1 MPTTLQQLVTDHV
14 HALRSAG
21 HRHKRIADSRRQL
34 DLFTTWAE
42 IAGVTQL
49 DQLSLDVIDAYHE
62 HLLLLRNDNGYSLN
76 LMVQRETSGQAAAVV
91 ELASYARLA
100 QHRLVS
106 RRTDSQAS
114 SSAQLLKAN
123 APTTPNLSGSKRTF
137 RVAFGHLSDRRIAS
151 KLFHHKR

>member
-76 LMVQRETSGQAAAVV
+76 LMVQRERLAKLRRWLSWLHTHGWLNIDLSAGVPTAKRQAAH
-91 ELASYARLA
+91 SC
-100 QHRLVS
+100 
-106 RRTDSQAS
+106 
-114 SSAQLLKAN
+114 
-123 APTTPNLSGSKRTF
+123 
-137 RVAFGHLSDRRIAS
+137 
-151 KLFHHKR
+151 